1 MIYQEQ
7 YHKAFAAKLFYPCEL
22 QQNGEINILRIK
34 FNDNY
39 ADLFTKSLL
48 ATIFQKYNMLEL
60 VCIVL
65 DICKV

>member
-22 QQNGEINILRIK
+22 QQNGEINILQIK
-34 FNDNY
+34 STDNY
-39 ADLFTKSLL
+39 VDLFSKSVPN
-48 ATIFQKYNMLEL
+48 TTFQKYNMLEL